1 MKREAEIKMQNLR
14 ERIDGEFRNGKELL
28 GWDKTASVSIQ
39 LAKPLVQRHY
49 LLLRNYTG
57 MLIN

>member
-1 MKREAEIKMQNLR
+1 MQNLR

-28 GWDKTASVSIQ
+28 GWDETAAVSIQ
-39 LAKPLVQRHY
+39 LAKPLVQRHC
-49 LLLRNYTG
+49 LLLRNYTD

>member
-28 GWDKTASVSIQ
+28 GWDKTASVSI
-39 LAKPLVQRHY
+39 
-49 LLLRNYTG
+49 
-57 MLIN
+57 